1 MSRIRIAIDP
11 YLSKIYGPEIHW
23 TWRLLLTG
31 IGWAWSEVAPE
42 SDCDIAYVSN
52 VTVAPHARLCIQANP
67 LAWQQPAGHRLERIA
82 GQNGLSFPIFTGDDY
97 DGQPTQSSD
106 GRIICRRDLIFDV
119 FWLATG
125 QEERYWPQ
133 DKHGFFNLTGSIILQ
148 EKILHQ
154 ALASQISGWLER
166 SLLELGCPPPTP
178 RWPQGKRAAAAV
190 GHDVDYPQVIR
201 WLEPLRIV
209 LRQGRRGLSPALEV
223 LMGRRSHWQFAAW
236 MELEKSLQTRSAF
249 YFVPRQGSLL
259 EYATGTPDT
268 FYDVTSAP
276 FRQLFRHLAQEGFEI
291 GLHPSYLA
299 YQSREKFAA
308 EKQKLE
314 EACGQPVVGNRHHY
328 WHLNPANIEET
339 MLVHEQVGLRYDTSL
354 IHNRYLG
361 WRRGLSQPFFPFLQA
376 KRRELKT
383 LQIPTAW
390 MDDQLFGLRSDNPG
404 DRRELLRSLAD
415 RTAEQGGCLLID
427 VHDYVYDDQLFPD
440 WAYTYS
446 QLWEDMLARGDFWFA
461 TPAQIAE
468 HWIDRY
474 RNLIQASHGLNQA
487 MP

>member
-1 MSRIRIAIDP
+1 MYRLQIALDP
-11 YLSKIYGPEIHW
+11 RVTETHSPEIHW
-23 TWRLLLTG
+23 TWRLLLSG
-31 IGWAWSEVAPE
+31 IGWAWEEV
-42 SDCDIAYVSN
+42 SLDSSCDIAFVIN
-52 VTVAPHARLCIQANP
+52 PADAPNARLRIKANP
-67 LAWQQPAGHRLERIA
+67 AAWQQPASYRLSQVSRN
-82 GQNGLSFPIFTGDDY
+82 NGLAYPLFANEQKGVFLLGHSE
-97 DGQPTQSSD
+97 
-106 GRIICRRDLIFDV
+106 GRVTCHRDLIFDV

-133 DKHGFFNLTGSIILQ
+133 DKHGFFDLTGTVIQQ
-148 EKILHQ
+148 EKVLFQ
-154 ALASQISGWLER
+154 ALASQISLWLEK
-166 SLLELGCPPPTP
+166 SLLNLGCPPPTP
-178 RWPQGKRAAAAV
+178 RWPHGKRAAAAV
-190 GHDVDYPQVIR
+190 GHDVDYPEVIR

-209 LRQGRRGLSPALEV
+209 LRQGRRGLGPALDV
-223 LMGRRSHWQFAAW
+223 LAGRRTHWQFASW
-236 MELEKSLQTRSAF
+236 VVLEKSLQTRSAF

-268 FYDVTSAP
+268 FYDVTSP
-276 FRQLFRHLAQEGFEI
+276 SFRQLFRNLVEEGFEI

-339 MLVHEQVGLRYDTSL
+339 MLIHEQVGLKYDTSL

-376 KRRELKT
+376 ERRELKT

-390 MDDQLFGLRSDNPG
+390 MDDQLFGLQTDNPG
-404 DRRELLRSLAD
+404 DRQELLRNLAD
-415 RTAEQGGCLLID
+415 RAAEQQGCLLID
-427 VHDYVYDDQLFPD
+427 IHDYVFDECLFPD
-440 WAYTYS
+440 WTLAYR
-446 QLWEDMLARGDFWFA
+446 QLWEYLLTQGDFWFG

-468 HWIDRY
+468 HWTARY
-474 RNLIQASHGLNQA
+474 QALTQVSLGLGQGI
-487 MP
+487 